1 MLQVR
6 PATAKPFPFSF
17 VTAISLVAFL
27 EITMPKMP
35 RINPTSGIK
44 IDRIPKIK
52 ETIDLL
58 FVSVFTFTF
67 LPPNCFKMARLM
79 NGRFIYST
87 RRCLER
93 KTDDSGGISVCLE
106 TPQRAFFATEEAQ
119 ATPLGKRSA
128 WSAKQQFAY

>member
-1 MLQVR
+1 MITWSPIPIMLQVR

-27 EITMPKMP
+27 EITIPKMP

-67 LPPNCFKMARLM
+67 LPPNCFKMALFLHNAFRLK
-79 NGRFIYST
+79 RPFI
-87 RRCLER
+87 
-93 KTDDSGGISVCLE
+93 
-106 TPQRAFFATEEAQ
+106 
-119 ATPLGKRSA
+119 
-128 WSAKQQFAY
+128 